1 MNLTKSIAGAR
12 PTSGN
17 LYSVTVSEDYIY
29 VNGNGNGMK
38 GVGLRVFDLQ
48 GNEIADTSLIVD
60 DIAITKNMKAC
71 KVLDFN
77 GIAILT
83 VLGLSPDGCSFF
95 HINIQ

>member
-1 MNLTKSIAGAR
+1 MRKTINNVK
-12 PTSGN
+12 PTLGS
-17 LYSVTVSEDYIY
+17 LYTVTVSEDYIY

-83 VLGLSPDGCSFF
+83 VLGWSPDGCSFF